1 VLATSGT
8 AFTEAQVRLLS
19 RYATRIIVNFD
30 PDTAGANAAEKSIA
44 LLTEEDFEVR
54 VVTLEGGLDPDR
66 YIREHGA
73 QAYLAALRGAKRHS
87 DYLIERARQL
97 FPPTTADAKVKAL
110 NFLLPHIK
118 RMPNRI
124 TRDEFAADAA
134 QKIGIDSALV
144 REELKQAAAK
154 RRDSL
159 SQVIPALSEAE
170 KVLLRALAGA
180 SSDPAHLAAVA
191 GFDGNES
198 HFEGLSVAPILKQLR
213 HRGSASPMEAIED
226 AAARSLL
233 AQALHDEIEP
243 ISKEHV
249 TAALDTLRHRHLE
262 RRQRELRAAIT
273 DAERAGN
280 SASLMKLTAEK
291 LAVDRELREF

>member
-1 VLATSGT
+1 M
-8 AFTEAQVRLLS
+8 RLLS
-19 RYATRIIVNFD
+19 RFATRIIVNFD

-44 LLTEEDFEVR
+44 LLTEEGFEVR

-73 QAYLAALRGAKRHS
+73 QEYLAALRGAKRHS

-97 FPPTTADAKVKAL
+97 FPSSTADAKVKAL
-110 NFLLPHIK
+110 NFLLPHIR

-134 QKIGIDSALV
+134 QKLGIDSALV

-159 SQVIPALSEAE
+159 SQVIPTLSEAE

-180 SSDPAHLAAVA
+180 SSDAAHQAAMA
-191 GFDGNES
+191 GFDANE
-198 HFEGLSVAPILKQLR
+198 AALR
-213 HRGSASPMEAIED
+213 RIDRRSDSE
-226 AAARSLL
+226 AAAPSRRCRSNGG
-233 AQALHDEIEP
+233 D
-243 ISKEHV
+243 
-249 TAALDTLRHRHLE
+249 
-262 RRQRELRAAIT
+262 RRSGRTQH
-273 DAERAGN
+273 AG
-280 SASLMKLTAEK
+280 ASSP
-291 LAVDRELREF
+291 R